1 LEEVD
6 LLGCNLGDGAIA
18 ALKGKSK
25 LRRFKTGKN
34 VTNAGLK
41 LLHEFPV
48 FKSWQGGEVTY
59 GLMSFGGEPTNLLI
73 DGPFTDEGL
82 VSLRGLDGLFGLSF
96 FWHTKRLRGQDL
108 GGLEGLP
115 NLGFLGCQDELCD
128 DDAMRHIAA
137 IPKLRMLMG
146 QGTVATDEGF
156 KSLSRSQTIEYFW
169 GVNVRT

>member
-1 LEEVD
+1 
-6 LLGCNLGDGAIA
+6 
-18 ALKGKSK
+18 
-25 LRRFKTGKN
+25 
-34 VTNAGLK
+34 
-41 LLHEFPV
+41 
-48 FKSWQGGEVTY
+48 
-59 GLMSFGGEPTNLLI
+59 
-73 DGPFTDEGL
+73 
-82 VSLRGLDGLFGLSF
+82 
-96 FWHTKRLRGQDL
+96 LRGQDL